1 MFSQLAAVARVIVSA
16 VQTVVHVVIV
26 IIILSKCI
34 SEFSQRGAVSK
45 LHTAVELQLGHCVPV
60 QAALAALSGDR
71 VSIPDE
77 AAPTLAALSG

>member
-16 VQTVVHVVIV
+16 VQTVVHVIIV
-26 IIILSKCI
+26 IIILGKCI
-34 SEFSQRGAVSK
+34 SQRGAVSK

-77 AAPTLAALSG
+77 AAVTLAALSG